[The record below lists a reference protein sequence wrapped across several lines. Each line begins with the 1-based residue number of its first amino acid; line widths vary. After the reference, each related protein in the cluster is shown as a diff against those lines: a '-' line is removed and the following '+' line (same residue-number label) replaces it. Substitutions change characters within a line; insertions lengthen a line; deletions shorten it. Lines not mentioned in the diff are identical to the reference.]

1 MTLIRKENGQQ
12 VRLVRLL
19 NPQLAGV
26 PDEEILKGLALA
38 NYLGLDPVKKQVHM
52 VPFGKSVQLIVSY
65 LEYIKRAERSGK
77 LNGWQ
82 VQIVEQPEVKAKVTI
97 WRKDWEK
104 PFEWEVYLK
113 EAQRNTP
120 TWREM
125 PLFML
130 RKVAIAQAF
139 RIAFPEEVGE
149 LPYEEAEMEGV
160 ITPQQVVIQQ
170 EPQPQTQQ
178 PHQSQEQPQAL
189 PEAPRWDLARIKQE
203 ATEELKQVVR
213 EYRISTKELIAL
225 FEKFEGDQ
233 IAVVNFIKE
242 NKKENKVKEEVEN
255 GAPKLFQ
262 N

>member
-1 MTLIRKENGQQ
+1 MNITKKENGQA
-12 VRLVRLL
+12 VRLVKIL
-19 NPQLAGV
+19 NPHLAGV

-38 NYLGLDPVKKQVHM
+38 NYLGLDPVKRQVHF
-52 VPFGKSVQLIVSY
+52 VPFGNSVQLIVSY
-65 LEYIKRAERSGK
+65 LEYVKRAERSGK

-82 VQIVEQPEVKAKVTI
+82 IQIVEQPEVKAKVTI

-139 RIAFPEEVGE
+139 RIAFPEETGE

-160 ITPQQVVIQQ
+160 ITPQQVVIQPQ
-170 EPQPQTQQ
+170 QPQQHQQ
-178 PHQSQEQPQAL
+178 PQEITEPQAL
-189 PEAPRWDLARIKQE
+189 PEAPKWDLNRIKE
-203 ATEELKQVVR
+203 IATEELKQVVK
-213 EYRISTKELIAL
+213 EYRITSKELVAL
-225 FEKFEGDQ
+225 FEEFDGDQ
-233 IAVVNFIKE
+233 VAIINYIKE
-242 NKKENKVKEEVEN
+242 NRTKEEVVKN
-255 GAPKLFQ
+255 GTPKLFQ

>member
-1 MTLIRKENGQQ
+1 MLAKKENESAK
-12 VRLVRLL
+12 LVRLL

-26 PDEEILKGLALA
+26 PDEEILKGLAIA
-38 NYLGLDPVKKQVHM
+38 NYLGLDPIKKQVHM

-82 VQIVEQPEVKAKVTI
+82 VQIIEQPEVKAKVTI

-149 LPYEEAEMEGV
+149 LPYEEAEMEG
-160 ITPQQVVIQQ
+160 IISPQQVVIQ
-170 EPQPQTQQ
+170 EPQSQPQQSN
-178 PHQSQEQPQAL
+178 QSQEVQAL
-189 PEAPRWDLARIKQE
+189 SLSEAPRWDLNRIKE
-203 ATEELKQVVR
+203 IATEELKQVVK
-213 EYRISTKELIAL
+213 EYRVTSKELIAL
-225 FEKFEGDQ
+225 FEEFDGDQ
-233 IAVVNFIKE
+233 VAIINYIKE
-242 NKKENKVKEEVEN
+242 NRTKEEVVKN
-255 GAPKLFQ
+255 GTPKLFQ